1 MFLDLAEEARNVKV
15 ENGRSCYTKEVQP
28 QGTGLTR
35 PVFVTVMVD
44 SPPVLKKGALRA
56 TGVSTEM
63 IPNMSSAGRCEPED
77 RSGLVSP
84 QNKTEQPVLLGSDA
98 DQSGTAPAGPVGPDI
113 RMDRFQPV
121 VEGQHTPPSGHR
133 RNAFSE

>member
-1 MFLDLAEEARNVKV
+1 MKLAEEVRNVNV
-15 ENGRSCYTKEVQP
+15 DSGRPCYTEEVQP

-63 IPNMSSAGRCEPED
+63 IPNMTSAGR
-77 RSGLVSP
+77 R
-84 QNKTEQPVLLGSDA
+84 
-98 DQSGTAPAGPVGPDI
+98 GPVGP
-113 RMDRFQPV
+113 
-121 VEGQHTPPSGHR
+121 SGPT
-133 RNAFSE
+133 E